1 MSTNYTFY
9 LKQEK
14 PGVQRYRQQRKI
26 DNRIFLQTKGFNAK
40 AVDCGKD
47 VTEVRHSSRSMS
59 CERYDDHE
67 NTGCPTNEESNLCKT
82 IKTLDCLIWNTLY
95 NQNANIILQ

>member
-9 LKQEK
+9 LKQDK

-26 DNRIFLQTKGFNAK
+26 DNRIFLQTKGVDAK

-59 CERYDDHE
+59 CKRYMMIMKIQGVQQ
-67 NTGCPTNEESNLCKT
+67 NKNLIYVRLLKH
-82 IKTLDCLIWNTLY
+82 LI
-95 NQNANIILQ
+95 A